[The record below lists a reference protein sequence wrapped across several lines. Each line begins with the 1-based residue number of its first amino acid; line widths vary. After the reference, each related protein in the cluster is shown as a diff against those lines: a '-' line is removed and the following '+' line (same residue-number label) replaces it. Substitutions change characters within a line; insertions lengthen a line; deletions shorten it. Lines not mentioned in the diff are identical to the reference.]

1 MKMKNNVFYCL
12 PLAFSLLISSASSA
26 QQALPRD
33 TGKIEWIGF
42 EEAVRRNDLM
52 PKKIFIDVYTD
63 WCGWCKRMDASTFLD
78 TSVVR
83 QLRSDYYAVKLNAE
97 TKDTIR
103 FRDKVFVFK
112 PEFKANEIALAL
124 LNGKMGYPSFVLMDE
139 EYKILQPLS
148 GFQTT
153 EELMPL
159 LRFYG
164 TNAYKSMKLDDYL
177 RP

>member
-1 MKMKNNVFYCL
+1 
-12 PLAFSLLISSASSA
+12 
-26 QQALPRD
+26 
-33 TGKIEWIGF
+33 
-42 EEAVRRNDLM
+42 
-52 PKKIFIDVYTD
+52 
-63 WCGWCKRMDASTFLD
+63 MDASTFLD

-97 TKDTIR
+97 TRDTIR

-164 TNAYKSMKLDDYL
+164 SNAYKNMKLEDYL
-177 RP
+177 KP